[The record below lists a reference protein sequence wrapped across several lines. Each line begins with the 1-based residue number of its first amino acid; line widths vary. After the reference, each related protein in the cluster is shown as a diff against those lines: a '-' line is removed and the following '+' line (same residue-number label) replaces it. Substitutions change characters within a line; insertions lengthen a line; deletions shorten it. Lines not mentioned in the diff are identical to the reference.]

1 VADLKFHTFSVCV
14 IVSGHGSVHMREF
27 SPDDNLNHFKVD
39 KDCVYYLMPDQEFV
53 VSNDSDSEFVMFL
66 AKPDI

>member
-1 VADLKFHTFSVCV
+1 
-14 IVSGHGSVHMREF
+14 MREF
-27 SPDDNLNHFKVD
+27 SPDDKLNHFKVD
-39 KDCVYYLMPDQEFV
+39 KDSVYYLMPDQEFV